1 MSLGIP
7 YDSSEGRAIAASLAS
22 LLTSVCYCTS
32 AKLGAALG
40 AFAKYPLIKGS
51 MRRVLNMH
59 ALMNDELKKFLG
71 IKVHARKSE
80 DLPFEESFNAH
91 DAIEGFKKSIG
102 DKVLLGDN
110 WNEVVEE
117 AGKLWDSLKKEN
129 SFRNSFVTCIAPTGT
144 ISAPMGIYEEG
155 TTSAEP
161 EYSLVKHK
169 QLSGGGTM
177 TLINGLVPQ
186 GLAKLG
192 YSFEQI
198 LTIIAEV

>member
-1 MSLGIP
+1 M
-7 YDSSEGRAIAASLAS
+7 
-22 LLTSVCYCTS
+22 
-32 AKLGAALG
+32 
-40 AFAKYPLIKGS
+40 
-51 MRRVLNMH
+51 
-59 ALMNDELKKFLG
+59 
-71 IKVHARKSE
+71 
-80 DLPFEESFNAH
+80 
-91 DAIEGFKKSIG
+91 GFPQ
-102 DKVLLGDN
+102 
-110 WNEVVEE
+110 
-117 AGKLWDSLKKEN
+117 KEN

-177 TLINGLVPQ
+177 TLINGLVPR

-198 LTIIAEV
+198 LTIIAEVSGLAGAENFLACQTRFESSRRT